1 MGLDEFTP
9 SAVNLINF
17 LQYELEHNKREYST
31 LNSFRSAVSS
41 TLGTCAETGKP
52 VGQAPLVCR
61 FMRGAHRLNP
71 PKTKLFP
78 SWDIVTILNFLK
90 SWGPAR
96 KLSLSQ
102 LLKKSAFLV
111 ALVCYK
117 RPADLYN
124 MRVVKEYWY
133 INSEG
138 FRCQPLG
145 YGKTESHHPI
155 PPIQIEPFTEE
166 PTLCPV
172 SHLVELDGRLR
183 NLRQKSEDRFWISA
197 KAPHKA
203 VSTRTLS
210 EWLRFVI
217 RKAGLKEGLPRE
229 VRSVGVSVAIQSN
242 FDLKQ
247 VLAAGNW
254 QRLSTVRRHYFRPQ
268 SLESLSQILRVAK

>member
-1 MGLDEFTP
+1 M
-9 SAVNLINF
+9 NLINF
-17 LQYELEHNKREYST
+17 LQHELEHNKREYST

-41 TLGTCAETGKP
+41 TLGTCSETGKP
-52 VGQAPLVCR
+52 VGQDPLVCR
-61 FMRGAHRLNP
+61 FMRGAHRLKP

-124 MRVVKEYWY
+124 MRVVREYWHL
-133 INSEG
+133 SPEG

-166 PTLCPV
+166 PNLCPV
-172 SHLVELDGRLR
+172 ASLVELDGRLKK
-183 NLRQKSEDRFWISA
+183 LRQEPEARFWLSA
-197 KAPHKA
+197 KAPHRA

-217 RKAGLKEGLPRE
+217 REAGNREGLARE

-242 FDLKQ
+242 FDLQQ

-254 QRLSTVRRHYFRPQ
+254 QRLSTVRKHYFRPQ
-268 SLESLSQILRVAK
+268 NLQSLSQILKVAK